1 MARSQRS
8 GAVPEKTE
16 NGQETRTI
24 EVIVSDEAYEAL
36 QEIAERRGIGVAEA
50 LKEAVALER
59 WYLETKEDGSR
70 VLVVKDGD
78 ARELV
83 YP

>member
-1 MARSQRS
+1 MLDQERKR
-8 GAVPEKTE
+8 ETE
-16 NGQETRTI
+16 SRAI
-24 EVIVSDEAYEAL
+24 EVVVSDEAYEAL
-36 QEIAERRGIGVAEA
+36 QEIAHRRGISIAEA
-50 LKEAVALER
+50 LKEAVALEK
-59 WYLETKEDGSR
+59 WYLETKKDGSR

>member
-1 MARSQRS
+1 
-8 GAVPEKTE
+8 VLEKE
-16 NGQETRTI
+16 QESRTMQ
-24 EVIVSDEAYEAL
+24 VTVSDEAYEAL
-36 QEIAERRGIGVAEA
+36 QEIAERRDISIAEA
-50 LKEAVALER
+50 LKEALALEK

>member
-1 MARSQRS
+1 ML
-8 GAVPEKTE
+8 EKE
-16 NGQETRTI
+16 QESRTI

-36 QEIAERRGIGVAEA
+36 QEIAQRRDISIAEA
-50 LKEAVALER
+50 LKEALALEK